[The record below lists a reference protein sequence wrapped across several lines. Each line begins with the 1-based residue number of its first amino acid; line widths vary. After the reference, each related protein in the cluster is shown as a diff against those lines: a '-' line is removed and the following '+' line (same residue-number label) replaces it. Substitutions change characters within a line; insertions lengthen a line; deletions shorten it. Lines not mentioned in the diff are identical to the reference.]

1 MAPEREEGGLK
12 VRGIVLGLL
21 VVLAILWVA
30 PVTATQPTI
39 PLTISGY
46 IVDQHREPVAEA
58 TVRLLLNGQPQE
70 IRIGEK
76 QAKATRSLSDGSYRL
91 SLALSPAEVEA
102 IRQGESRLEIEV
114 VKPTYATL
122 RQEVKAASIAQGG
135 DGLHASLHFTLTHT
149 HNAAFWITALV
160 LILVYI
166 LISFEVV
173 HRTVAALLGAVILLL
188 VTYTI
193 GTFNSN
199 FHILSFQ
206 QAMGHIDLNVVLLL
220 MGMMILVTITA
231 RTGVFPW
238 LAVQAYAAAGGSE
251 FRLAVL
257 FAIATAVLSALLDNV
272 TTMLLMVPVT
282 VEIALILKI
291 NPFPLLLPEV
301 FASNI
306 GGAATLI
313 GDPPNLLI
321 GSYAHFT
328 FLDFLVNMTPAV
340 IVSMIALV
348 LLMRLQYGREYR
360 RLGREETA
368 ALLAELRVHHRI
380 TDSRLLRK
388 SLVVFGVVILLFLV
402 HGVFHME
409 PSIVALA
416 GATALLLWTGAD
428 IVKELEGVE
437 WPSLIFFIMLF
448 IVVGA
453 AQEVGLIQVIAD
465 WVNSLAAGNLTVAIL
480 LVLWVSAFASMI
492 IDNIPFTVTMLP
504 VVAYLTQTV
513 PGAQS
518 GILYWA
524 LAFGACFGGNG
535 TLVAASANIVT
546 AGLAER
552 AGYRITFG
560 KFLRNGIPVTI
571 VSVAIAMV
579 WLLVTGR

>member
-1 MAPEREEGGLK
+1 MTIGL
-12 VRGIVLGLL
+12 
-21 VVLAILWVA
+21 
-30 PVTATQPTI
+30 VTAK
-39 PLTISGY
+39 
-46 IVDQHREPVAEA
+46 VAES
-58 TVRLLLNGQPQE
+58 GW
-70 IRIGEK
+70 IGE
-76 QAKATRSLSDGSYRL
+76 RL
-91 SLALSPAEVEA
+91 SANPSSVLNN
-102 IRQGESRLEIEV
+102 
-114 VKPTYATL
+114 TY
-122 RQEVKAASIAQGG
+122 
-135 DGLHASLHFTLTHT
+135 
-149 HNAAFWITALV
+149 NAAFWITALV
-160 LILVYI
+160 LILVYV
-166 LISFEVV
+166 LISFEIV
-173 HRTVAALLGAVILLL
+173 HRTAAALLGAVILLV

-193 GTFNSN
+193 GTFNHD

-206 QAMGHIDLNVVLLL
+206 QAVKHIDLNVVFLL

-291 NPFPLLLPEV
+291 NPWPLLLPEV
-301 FASNI
+301 FASNL

-321 GSYAHFT
+321 GSYANFT
-328 FLDFLVNMTPAV
+328 FLDFLVNMTPVV
-340 IVSMIALV
+340 ILSIIALV
-348 LLMRLQYGREYR
+348 MLMRLQYGREYR

-368 ALLAELRVHHRI
+368 ALLAELREHHRI

-409 PSIVALA
+409 PSIAALA
-416 GATALLLWTGAD
+416 GATALLLWTGSD

-453 AQEVGLIQVIAD
+453 AEEVGLIQVIAD
-465 WVNSLAAGNLTVAIL
+465 GVNSLAAGNLIVAIL

-513 PGAQS
+513 PGAQG

-546 AGLAER
+546 ACLAER
-552 AGYRITFG
+552 AGYHITFRQ
-560 KFLRNGIPVTI
+560 FVRNGVPVTI
-571 VSVAIAMV
+571 VSVAIAML
-579 WLLVTGR
+579 WLLVAGR